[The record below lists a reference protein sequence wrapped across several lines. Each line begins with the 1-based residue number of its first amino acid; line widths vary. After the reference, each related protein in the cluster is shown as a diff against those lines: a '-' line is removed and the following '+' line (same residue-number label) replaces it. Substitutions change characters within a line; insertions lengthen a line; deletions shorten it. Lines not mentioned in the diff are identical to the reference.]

1 MTEGWECFTRPMA
14 ATTQVSPFSMCVYRI
29 PQGTN
34 YTRAACDYCYAH
46 QRSHY
51 VSPLRSWGPN
61 IMPYLTTL
69 ALGDPRGAN
78 YVRTTRDLSPLVLS
92 SKENS
97 VFFTST
103 NCPIHRGGYRQAD
116 CQELR
121 YLLFRHLFQVKLRA
135 SALLLS
141 LPLS

>member
-1 MTEGWECFTRPMA
+1 MGHSLLNLNIIMKKSLYNLYFIILFNSAPPLFRNPRGVTK
-14 ATTQVSPFSMCVYRI
+14 ATLCATCCCSCCRVLI
-29 PQGTN
+29 
-34 YTRAACDYCYAH
+34 
-46 QRSHY
+46 
-51 VSPLRSWGPN
+51 
-61 IMPYLTTL
+61 PYLTTL
-69 ALGDPRGAN
+69 AFGDPRGAN